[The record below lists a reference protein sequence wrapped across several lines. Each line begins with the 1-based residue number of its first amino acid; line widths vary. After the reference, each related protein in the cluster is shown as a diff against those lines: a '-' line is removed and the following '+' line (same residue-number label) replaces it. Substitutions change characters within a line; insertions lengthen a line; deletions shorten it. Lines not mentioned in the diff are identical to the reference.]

1 MAKITV
7 SKEKECEMLW
17 RFVTPAS
24 ENVTSLASA
33 LAKTREVIA
42 KQYKALTDTDEP
54 DWKEISLMLLGTTKG
69 FMDFVKDYCLAY
81 ANMLQ
86 ELRGS
91 LSVSEETNEGAE

>member
-7 SKEKECEMLW
+7 SKEKECELLW
-17 RFVTPAS
+17 RFVAPTS

-54 DWKEISLMLLGTTKG
+54 DWEEISLMLLGTTDA
-69 FMDFVKDYCLAY
+69 FMDYIKDYCLAY
-81 ANMLQ
+81 AKMLQ
-86 ELRGS
+86 ELKKA
-91 LSVSEETNEGAE
+91 LNVEEDE